1 MVKRKITMKFAE
13 DHNTANYKISG
24 YENDNIAI
32 NGLPHSQS
40 LVLSPMELT
49 KDWAP
54 SQYSDLTAEDLDA
67 IYAMEPE
74 IIIIGTGKNQIFP
87 SADILR
93 RLAKEQIGYEIMD
106 TQAACRTF
114 NILMAEDRTVV
125 AGLFLK

>member
-1 MVKRKITMKFAE
+1 MKFAE

-24 YENDNIAI
+24 YEHDTIAI

-40 LVLSPMELT
+40 LVLSPMKLLSDWMPAKYSELNA
-49 KDWAP
+49 DH
-54 SQYSDLTAEDLDA
+54 LDA
-67 IYAMEPE
+67 IYAMKPE
-74 IIIIGTGKNQIFP
+74 IIILGTGLKQIFP
-87 SADILR
+87 PSEILR